1 MCELSLP
8 KTIVSCICKLLNSC
22 CDHCT
27 LELQKDICNT
37 IVRMRNNRTANAC
50 LNRTRSYYIRVRAPC
65 QDNVCP
71 SAFEAPMCSDRSM
84 NSGACKYKTQE
95 LVSTK
100 DDGLVSSFSFLPRCI
115 MCELSL
121 PKTIVSC
128 ITYEFEHHAKITYVL
143 VLLKLQCAVIAA

>member
-1 MCELSLP
+1 MNSGACKYNSYVIAASP
-8 KTIVSCICKLLNSC
+8 IQTSIGCPVVS
-22 CDHCT
+22 HPYYGVAYVT
-27 LELQKDICNT
+27 G
-37 IVRMRNNRTANAC
+37 MR
-50 LNRTRSYYIRVRAPC
+50 SPC

-84 NSGACKYKTQE
+84 NSGACKYKTQLFCDRSSRRE

-121 PKTIVSC
+121 PKT
-128 ITYEFEHHAKITYVL
+128 YVL